1 MSRRPCTSR
10 NGRMQ
15 NESVPVKY
23 FLHSLLTG
31 GVGVEKG
38 DEKPQNSVRKMED
51 FSSIWSTTD

>member
-23 FLHSLLTG
+23 FLHSLLPG

-51 FSSIWSTTD
+51 PMEYH